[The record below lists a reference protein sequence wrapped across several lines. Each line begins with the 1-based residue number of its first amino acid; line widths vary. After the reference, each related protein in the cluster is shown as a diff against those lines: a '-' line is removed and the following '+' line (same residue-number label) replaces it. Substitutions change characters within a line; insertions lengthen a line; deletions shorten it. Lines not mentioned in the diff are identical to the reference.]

1 MYEIDLNLPKQIV
14 ADVLSNHEIHSVAF
28 VGCGASM
35 SDLYPAKYFLANN
48 TDKLN
53 VQIFTANEFN
63 YDTPSWVN
71 EHTFVITCS
80 LGGSTPETVEANKT
94 ARSTTAGR
102 LPHQQGWLRSDRRR
116 PTTLSF
122 TASTPT
128 TLPSARSPAT
138 PSLLLSR
145 SFSRPRAMTTM
156 RT

>member
-63 YDTPSWVN
+63 YDTPSWVAPRPRPSRP
-71 EHTFVITCS
+71 TR
-80 LGGSTPETVEANKT
+80 PP
-94 ARSTTAGR
+94 RSTTARSSPSPTR
-102 LPHQQGWLRSDRRR
+102 LAPL
-116 PTTLSF
+116 
-122 TASTPT
+122 
-128 TLPSARSPAT
+128 
-138 PSLLLSR
+138 
-145 SFSRPRAMTTM
+145 
-156 RT
+156 

>member
-63 YDTPSWVN
+63 YDTPSRPSRP
-71 EHTFVITCS
+71 TR
-80 LGGSTPETVEANKT
+80 PP
-94 ARSTTAGR
+94 RSTTA
-102 LPHQQGWLRSDRRR
+102 RSSPSPTR
-116 PTTLSF
+116 PAPL
-122 TASTPT
+122 
-128 TLPSARSPAT
+128 
-138 PSLLLSR
+138 
-145 SFSRPRAMTTM
+145 
-156 RT
+156 